1 MTTINMS
8 GGTGILPYDGFPDNS
23 PIKKLVSVVDFS
35 KFNAGS
41 SDLIQMIRVPA
52 NFLVL
57 GVSHRVITAEGG
69 TSTGT
74 IGDGTDPDGWIAS
87 VNNNATAGTWLRDTQ
102 ASADLSMTQALI
114 AGGSAG
120 NHTVTGIATTDT
132 LVSVIHNTAGTL
144 ADLTSEFTISAA
156 DTINNSAGTDTTGD
170 QLLVTYTTPSAAT
183 NAYGALGGK
192 FYASEDTIDMQLSAH
207 AVDTA
212 KIELLAWGID
222 LS

>member
-8 GGTGILPYDGFPDNS
+8 GGTGVIPYEKFPGTRLKTLSN
-23 PIKKLVSVVDFS
+23 VVDFS

-41 SDLIQMIRVPA
+41 SDLIQMLRIPA

-57 GVSHRVITAEGG
+57 GVSHRVLTAEGG

-87 VNNNATAGTWLRDTQ
+87 VNNNATAGTLLAATQ
-102 ASADLSMTQALI
+102 AAADLSVTQALI

-120 NHTVTGIATTDT
+120 DHTVTGIATTDT

-144 ADLTSEFTISAA
+144 ADLTGEFTISAA
-156 DTINNSAGTDTTGD
+156 DTINNVGGTDTSSD

-192 FYASEDTIDMQLSAH
+192 FYSAEDTIDMQLSAH
-207 AVDTA
+207 AVDAA

-222 LS
+222 LAA